1 MGGVA
6 ARRGGGRFVGG
17 DGEDFFFFE
26 RKRQRETKKKKKKDE
41 GKIENSTPTILFHFF
56 LSLPLPPLLPTKKNH
71 RSRPLMLVSEL
82 VSGGSVADL
91 LRASRRGLAPHPSA
105 TRAAQLAL
113 DTARG
118 LLYLH
123 SRQAHV
129 VIHRDL
135 KPGNLLVSLGARLPR
150 GLDSRRAAA
159 AYGFAKISD
168 FGLSKSLA
176 MRSSAGAAVVGE
188 RAGATGAATGSL
200 AASASAAA
208 LATLAEEEEG
218 RERLQREKEGEKEE
232 KEEEEQ
238 RRRRRQSE
246 SEAGGKGNN
255 NNKSTGGVGGS
266 GSRGTGPSFAKEDET
281 STYKLTGETGSYRYM
296 APEVFRHEPYN
307 AKVDVYSFGII
318 LFELL
323 DGGVPFTKKV
333 HPLDAARRAA
343 LLHARPGWGMGATSK
358 GLRRAPR
365 PPPPPALRALVE
377 ACWRP
382 DPAARPDFAE
392 ICRRLEAALA
402 ELPPDRPPRRLGT
415 GGGRSPAGCVVQ

>member
-1 MGGVA
+1 
-6 ARRGGGRFVGG
+6 
-17 DGEDFFFFE
+17 
-26 RKRQRETKKKKKKDE
+26 
-41 GKIENSTPTILFHFF
+41 
-56 LSLPLPPLLPTKKNH
+56 
-71 RSRPLMLVSEL
+71 MLVTAL

-91 LRASRRGLAPHPSA
+91 LRASRQGLAPRPSA

-135 KPGNLLVSLGARLPR
+135 KPGNLLISLGARLPA

-176 MRSSAGAAVVGE
+176 MRSSAVVVGSA
-188 RAGATGAATGSL
+188 AGVTGAATGSL

-208 LATLAEEEEG
+208 LATLAEEEEDK
-218 RERLQREKEGEKEE
+218 ERRQKEEDEKEE
-232 KEEEEQ
+232 KKEKEE
-238 RRRRRQSE
+238 RRRRSE
-246 SEAGGKGNN
+246 SEGGKGD
-255 NNKSTGGVGGS
+255 NKSAGGAGGGS
-266 GSRGTGPSFAKEDET
+266 GSRGAGPWFAKEDET
-281 STYKLTGETGSYRYM
+281 STYKLTGETGSYRWEEENFFLLLFSADENSEKSTSLLSRSLISFPLSLPNLLHSTNSYL
-296 APEVFRHEPYN
+296 APAVFRHQPYN
-307 AKVDVYSFGII
+307 IKVDAYAFGII
-318 LFELL
+318 SLELL
-323 DGGVPFTKKV
+323 DGRVPFTKKV

-343 LLHARPGWGMGATSK
+343 LLHARPGWGMDGATAK

-377 ACWRP
+377 DCWRP
-382 DPAARPDFAE
+382 DPAARPEFGE

-402 ELPPDRPPRRLGT
+402 ELPPDKPPPRRLLGT
-415 GGGRSPAGCVVQ
+415 GSGAVRNGPGGCVVQ

>member
-1 MGGVA
+1 
-6 ARRGGGRFVGG
+6 
-17 DGEDFFFFE
+17 
-26 RKRQRETKKKKKKDE
+26 
-41 GKIENSTPTILFHFF
+41 
-56 LSLPLPPLLPTKKNH
+56 
-71 RSRPLMLVSEL
+71 MLVSEL

-232 KEEEEQ
+232 REKEEREKEEKEEEEQ

-296 APEVFRHEPYN
+296 APEVFR
-307 AKVDVYSFGII
+307 
-318 LFELL
+318 L